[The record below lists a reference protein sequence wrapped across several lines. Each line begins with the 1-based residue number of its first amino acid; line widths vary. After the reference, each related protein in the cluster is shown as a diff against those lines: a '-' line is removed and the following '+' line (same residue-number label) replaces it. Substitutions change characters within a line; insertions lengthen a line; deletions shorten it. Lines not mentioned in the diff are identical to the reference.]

1 MEKIFNKKWVQATII
16 RCIRT
21 FFSTILGIWTAGTLI
36 TDIDWKTALLAAVS
50 STIYILIACIVADL
64 PEVGGDAIEDKS
76 EE

>member
-1 MEKIFNKKWVQATII
+1 MKKILNKKWVEATLI

-36 TDIDWKTALLAAVS
+36 TDIDWKTAILAAVS

-64 PEVGGDAIEDKS
+64 PEVGDVVEDEQK
-76 EE
+76 E